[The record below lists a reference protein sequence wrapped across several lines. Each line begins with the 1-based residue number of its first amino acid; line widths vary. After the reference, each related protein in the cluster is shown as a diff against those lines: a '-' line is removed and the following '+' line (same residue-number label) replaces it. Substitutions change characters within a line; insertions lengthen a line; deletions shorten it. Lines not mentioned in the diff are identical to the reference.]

1 MTKKTKI
8 IKNTLA
14 GMIGL
19 SIVFTGCG
27 ANDNGSNKSDVKEN
41 GNSSSEVIRVATMTN
56 HIGLPLQYALDQGMY
71 EDADLNVELILFP
84 TGAPINEALSAGQ
97 VDLAGSGMASVFALA
112 SGECYWL
119 GDTVKTVD
127 GIGVYVREDSPILK
141 YKGEKEGYPDV
152 YGNAETIKGMTI
164 LGSLGTSDQFNAVSW
179 AQLFGVSG
187 NDFQMLNMDR
197 GPAVQAFKTGE
208 GDAIA
213 CGGPP
218 YNYELE
224 EAGFVEVANLTDV
237 SGMTLSDGLV
247 GRKEFVDERKED
259 VKKFLEVTYDAID
272 QFYNDDALVKKEGM
286 KFYNNNGKDYSEEMM
301 DGEIKDKD
309 YIGKDTISSSDYK
322 FGSTM
327 VGMGKFYVDDGKIE
341 PELEENI
348 YSAQYPDLLEEIYGI
363 DIPVFENK

>member
-1 MTKKTKI
+1 MSNKMMKKI
-8 IKNTLA
+8 LA
-14 GMIGL
+14 GITGL
-19 SIVFTGCG
+19 TMVFSGCG
-27 ANDNGSNKSDVKEN
+27 ANDSRSDQNSDKGK
-41 GNSSSEVIRVATMTN
+41 GNSSGEVIRVATMTN
-56 HIGLPLQYALDQGMY
+56 HIGLPFQYALDQGMY
-71 EDADLNVELILFP
+71 EDAGLNVELILFP

-127 GIGVYVREDSPILK
+127 GIGIYVREDSPVLEH
-141 YKGEKEGYPDV
+141 KGEKEGYPDV
-152 YGNAETIKGMTI
+152 YGNAETIEGMTI
-164 LGSLGTSDQFNAVSW
+164 LGTLGTSDQFNAVSW
-179 AQLFGVSG
+179 AQLFGLSG

-218 YNYELE
+218 YNSELE
-224 EAGFVEVANLTDV
+224 EAGYIEVANLTDV
-237 SGMTLSDGLV
+237 SGMILSDGLL

-259 VKKFLEVTYDAID
+259 VKKFLEVTYEAID
-272 QFYNDDALVKKEGM
+272 QFYSDDELVKKEGM
-286 KFYNNNGKDYSEEMM
+286 KFYNDNGKDYSEAMM
-301 DGEIKDKD
+301 DGEIEDKD
-309 YIGKDTISSSDYK
+309 YIGKETISSSDYK

-327 VGMGKFYVDDGKIE
+327 VGMGKFYVEDGKIE

-363 DIPVFENK
+363 DISVFENQ